1 MMPDPYDALNV
12 DTNAT
17 QDEIKRAYR
26 DAANAH
32 HPDRGGDPEKFSQAA
47 TAYRIIG
54 DEQTRKKF
62 DAGDYCPDG
71 HTTRKEAIE
80 QLCEPEVLTW

>member
-47 TAYRIIG
+47 TAYRI
-54 DEQTRKKF
+54 T
-62 DAGDYCPDG
+62 
-71 HTTRKEAIE
+71 
-80 QLCEPEVLTW
+80 